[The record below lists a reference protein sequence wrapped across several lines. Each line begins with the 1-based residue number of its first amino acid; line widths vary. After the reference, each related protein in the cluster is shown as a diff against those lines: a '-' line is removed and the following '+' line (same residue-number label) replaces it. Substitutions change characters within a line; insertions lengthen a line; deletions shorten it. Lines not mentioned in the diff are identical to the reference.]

1 MSAEN
6 ELLGFW
12 RRRLKDQE
20 RHLVVVV
27 GLAGLFVL
35 HESSQQ
41 FRIQRSMVLD
51 LAERWGARSYEMPN
65 GDVVVTVARNN
76 RGDADELVS
85 ELFDWIL
92 KDAQLSDEAIRKRVD
107 MFSLPEQIHEFRQAI
122 ARYLDSRDAEG
133 PASGLVRPDP
143 DGAGDAVLKGPL
155 VPAMLD
161 RLERRIMRSDIR
173 PFVERQ
179 AIYEKPASPDGRWL
193 PLVEER
199 RISLARLRERMFPQV
214 EIAST
219 NPLFTQ
225 VCRFLDERMLHHLMA
240 RRSRPESKVSFNI
253 SVHTVIDR
261 VFDTFLAQ
269 IPEVNRQN
277 LMVEIHCGELFQ
289 DVTKSLAAI
298 QRLRGHGLGVIIDGI
313 TLEFLPYVRIDKIDH
328 DYLKLMLPRG
338 TVPLLESGSR
348 IRAVRKLPLERVIL
362 SQCDHE
368 AAIRIGDALGIRL
381 YQGWHLDQ
389 YHASPK
395 A

>member
-20 RHLVVVV
+20 RHLVAVV

-35 HESSQQ
+35 HESPQQ
-41 FRIQRSMVLD
+41 FRIQRSMVID
-51 LAERWGARSYEMPN
+51 LAERRGGRSFEMPN
-65 GDVVVTVARNN
+65 GDVVVAIPHKGSRE
-76 RGDADELVS
+76 ADDILE
-85 ELFDWIL
+85 ELFEWIL
-92 KDAQLSDEAIRKRVD
+92 KDAQLSDDAVRKRVD
-107 MFSLPEQIHEFRQAI
+107 VFPLPERIEDFRHAI
-122 ARYLDSRDAEG
+122 ARYLGPRDADS
-133 PASGLVRPDP
+133 PVSGLVRPDP
-143 DGAGDAVLKGPL
+143 DDAGEAVLKGPL

-161 RLERRIMRSDIR
+161 RLEHRIMRSDIR

-179 AIYEKPASPDGRWL
+179 PVYTMPASPAGRWMPIL
-193 PLVEER
+193 EER

-214 EIAST
+214 DIAST

-253 SVHTVIDR
+253 SVHTIVDR

-277 LMVEIHCGELFQ
+277 LMVEIQCGELFQ
-289 DVTKSLAAI
+289 DVAKSLAAI
-298 QRLRGHGLGVIIDGI
+298 RRLRGHGLGVIIDGI

-328 DYLKLMLPRG
+328 DYLKIMLPRG
-338 TVPLLESGSR
+338 TAQLLESGSR
-348 IRAVRKLPLERVIL
+348 IRAVRKLPVDRVIL
-362 SQCDHE
+362 SQCDHDS
-368 AAIRIGDALGIRL
+368 ALRIGDALGIRL

-389 YHASPK
+389 YHGKPNV
-395 A
+395 